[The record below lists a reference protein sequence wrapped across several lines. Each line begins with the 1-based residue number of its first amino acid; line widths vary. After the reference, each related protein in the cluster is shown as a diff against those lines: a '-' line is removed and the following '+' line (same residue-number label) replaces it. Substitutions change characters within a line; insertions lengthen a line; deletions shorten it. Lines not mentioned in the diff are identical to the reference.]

1 MFRSGQ
7 KAVIQCGGEVGMNF
21 DVKRAVDEELREES
35 WKTTN
40 VGALE

>member
-1 MFRSGQ
+1 MFGSGRN
-7 KAVIQCGGEVGMNF
+7 AVIQCSGEVGMNF

-40 VGALE
+40 VCALE